1 MPTREAER
9 AGIGA
14 AVGEV
19 AESARS
25 IARLEA
31 QLAIAELKEKAGALA
46 IGIGAGIA
54 AGVLGLFGLGFAAAT
69 AAAALELVLPTWA
82 SLLIVTGIFFL
93 LAGGLVL
100 VALLAFGHATP
111 PVPTQAVEEAK
122 LTTEALKAN
131 GHAHSESFADS
142 G

>member
-1 MPTREAER
+1 MPTREGER

-14 AVGEV
+14 AVGDV

-31 QLAIAELKEKAGALA
+31 RLAAAELKEKVGALA
-46 IGIGAGIA
+46 IGIGAGVT
-54 AGVLGLFGLGFAAAT
+54 AGVLALFGLGFGAAT
-69 AAAALELVLPTWA
+69 VAAALELVLPTWA
-82 SLLIVTGIFFL
+82 ALLIVTGIFFL
-93 LAGGLVL
+93 LAGGLAV
-100 VALLAFGHATP
+100 VAFMALGHATP
-111 PVPTQAVEEAK
+111 PVPEQAIEEAK

-131 GHAHSESFADS
+131 GNSHPHSPADS